1 MFKRRKKTIDLSSLR
16 TSKTDEVRIPTL
28 FLQMQKFFFENEI
41 SEEDCKVLARM
52 LNAYYD
58 N

>member
-1 MFKRRKKTIDLSSLR
+1 MFKRKKQIDMRPLV
-16 TSKTDEVRIPTL
+16 TSRINQLRIPTL
-28 FLQMQKFFFENEI
+28 FLQMQKFLLENKI
-41 SEEDCKVLARM
+41 SEEECKVLARM